1 MLGIKL
7 FRYPVILFA
16 LSAAVVQAQS
26 SAEEVIRATMDN
38 WRGLTSVGEV
48 TMTIHRAD
56 WERSMSMR
64 SWTQG
69 DDQSLVRVTA
79 PAKDSGNAT
88 LIDGD
93 DMWSYSPRINRVI
106 KIPSSM
112 MAQSWM
118 GSDFS
123 NKDITK
129 STDILDDYTHVLVS
143 QGEHEGL
150 ATYVIEST
158 PHEDAA
164 VVWGKEIYTIRA
176 DYVILRQEFWSQDE
190 ELIKYMVGS
199 DIVEMDGRKVT
210 SRIRMQPADNEEE
223 WTEIVQQSIEFDVEL
238 NNSIFTQA
246 NLRNPRQ

>member
-1 MLGIKL
+1 MLRIKL

-16 LSAAVVQAQS
+16 LSAAVVQAQP
-26 SAEEVIRATMDN
+26 SAEEIIRATMDN

-56 WERSMSMR
+56 WERSMSMK

-79 PAKDSGNAT
+79 PAKDAGNAT

-129 STDILDDYTHVLVS
+129 STDVLDDYTHVLVS

-190 ELIKYMVGS
+190 ALVKYLVGS
-199 DIVEMDGRKVT
+199 DIVEMDGRKVAA
-210 SRIRMQPADNEEE
+210 RIRMQPADNEEE

>member
-1 MLGIKL
+1 MCRFKL
-7 FRYPVILFA
+7 CRYAALLFA
-16 LSAAVVQAQS
+16 LFAVPAQAQS
-26 SAEEVIRATMDN
+26 SAEEIIRATMDN

-56 WERSMSMR
+56 WERSMSMK

-79 PAKDSGNAT
+79 PAKDEGNAT

-93 DMWSYSPRINRVI
+93 DMWSFAPRINRVI
-106 KIPSSM
+106 KIPASM

-129 STDILDDYTHVLVS
+129 STDVLDDYTHVLLS

-150 ATYVIEST
+150 VTYIIEST
-158 PHEDAA
+158 PNEDAA
-164 VVWGKEIYTIRA
+164 VVWGKEVYTIRA

-190 ELIKYMVGS
+190 ELVKYMVGS
-199 DIVEMDGRKVT
+199 DIVEMDGRKVA
-210 SRIRMQPADNEEE
+210 SRIRMQPADNDEE
-223 WTEIVQQSIEFDVEL
+223 WTEIIQQSIEFDVEL
-238 NNSIFTQA
+238 NNSLFTQA